1 MASRVIYST
10 HESSEELKALAQA
23 KNITLPAALSDKHQK
38 KYTYTFFLKE
48 WNGLNHETSISI
60 IRSPV
65 FLRRNAYML
74 LEYSRKVLG
83 VFKSKSIGN
92 FT

>member
-38 KYTYTFFLKE
+38 KYTYIHFF
-48 WNGLNHETSISI
+48 
-60 IRSPV
+60 
-65 FLRRNAYML
+65 
-74 LEYSRKVLG
+74 
-83 VFKSKSIGN
+83 
-92 FT
+92 